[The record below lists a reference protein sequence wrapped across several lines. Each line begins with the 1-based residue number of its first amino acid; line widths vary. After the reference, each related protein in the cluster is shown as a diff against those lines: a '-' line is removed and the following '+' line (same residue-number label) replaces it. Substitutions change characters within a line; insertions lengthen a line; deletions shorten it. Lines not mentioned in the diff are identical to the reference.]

1 MRLLTLSLLSTA
13 FLLLLSGCQG
23 VTPSPKNG
31 TQTDTTLPVV
41 TLTKNGIIT
50 DMNSLAFEFTSMPDA
65 RIKGIYVY
73 KNEINPQDK
82 AKQIEYY
89 TTIENRFATHFVDN
103 EIKPNTLYKYAFK
116 TFAESGVSQTSQV
129 IQVRSK
135 PVLSSVS
142 WIYSVTGLPRS
153 AKILWRPHNDRR
165 VESYII
171 ERRTLKNDEWDKIAQ
186 LQGRLNAEYI
196 DTDLED
202 NHVYMYRVR
211 VHTFDDITS
220 TPSEIVKV
228 ITKPL
233 PKEIHSIQAT
243 RNLPR
248 QIKVTWERSTSKDF
262 ALYHLYRSENIDGN
276 YDLIAVLHNPVF
288 IDKVKKDGAIYFY
301 RVSEIDK
308 DGLESVHDKISIQGM
323 SLLKP
328 LTPTLLKADLINNS
342 YIELNWQSTDDR
354 VSSFKIVKT
363 QKKSLFDKKTQTI
376 DGIHQNSF
384 IDRDI
389 QPNTTYTYSV
399 HAVDSS
405 GIVSEPSMEVEIQTP
420 NIAQPQQSS
429 KPTTQQ
435 QVQQVQ
441 QTPQNTPTES
451 TEDVVISPTDDL
463 DLNGL

>member
-13 FLLLLSGCQG
+13 LLLLLSGCQG
-23 VTPSPKNG
+23 VTPSPKKK
-31 TQTDTTLPVV
+31 TQTDDTLPVV
-41 TLTKNGIIT
+41 TLTKNGVIT

-73 KNEINPQDK
+73 KSEIDSKDK
-82 AKQIEYY
+82 EKQIDYY
-89 TTIENRFATHFVDN
+89 TTIDNRFATHFVDN

-116 TFAESGVSQTSQV
+116 TFTENGVSRTSKV
-129 IQVRSK
+129 IRVHSK
-135 PVLSSVS
+135 PILSSVS

-153 AKILWRPHNDRR
+153 AKILWRPHGDRR

-171 ERRTLKNDEWDKIAQ
+171 ERRTLKNNEWEQLAQ
-186 LQGRLNAEYI
+186 LEGRLNAEYI

-211 VHTFDDITS
+211 VRTFDDITS

-233 PKEIHSIQAT
+233 PKGIHSIQAT

-248 QIKVTWERSTSKDF
+248 QIKITWERSSSKDF
-262 ALYHLYRSENIDGN
+262 SRYHLYRSESIDGN
-276 YDLIAVLHNPVF
+276 YKLIAILHNPVF
-288 IDKVKKDGAIYFY
+288 VDKVQKDGAIYFY
-301 RVSEIDK
+301 RVSEVDK

-342 YIELNWQSTDDR
+342 YIELHWQSNDDR
-354 VSSFKIVKT
+354 VNSFKIIKT
-363 QKKSLFDKKTQTI
+363 QKESLFNKKVQTI
-376 DGIHQNSF
+376 DGIHQNAF

-389 QPNTTYTYSV
+389 QPDTTYTYSV
-399 HAVDSS
+399 HAVDGS
-405 GIVSEPSMEVEIQTP
+405 GIVSDPSMEVEIQTHEMP
-420 NIAQPQQSS
+420 QAQKHSQ
-429 KPTTQQ
+429 PTTSQPTQ
-435 QVQQVQ
+435 EAPQVQ
-441 QTPQNTPTES
+441 QTTPIQSNES
-451 TEDVVISPTDDL
+451 VVTPTDDL